1 MNRITTIAAALLA
14 AAALGLGAC
23 GDDEQNATAAAEPVT
38 ISDAWARVTP
48 PEAKTSAIYMTIASE
63 QGDALTAASVPADIA
78 AMTQIHET
86 MGGEGHGEMKM
97 QEVDRIE
104 IPAGGSVELKPG
116 GYHVMLMKLARPI
129 AAGDRVPVTLTF
141 ERAGEVTADALARE
155 G

>member
-23 GDDEQNATAAAEPVT
+23 GDDEQNTTAAAEPVT

-78 AMTQIHET
+78 GMTQIHET

-104 IPAGGSVELKPG
+104 IPAGGSVELEPG